1 MSLCYINLKPSERG
15 WVWQYPYYNIP
26 TTIPLHIMNTW
37 MSISCRLY
45 ATNSHVFIICLHY
58 ATMEHSQ
65 KILIEYFVGST
76 CIVEGANLQPP
87 TITLPAVNELYH
99 WLQLYTSVL
108 HANTINHILRL
119 CHLICEHNLFLFNKQ
134 IFRAMKYWSIW
145 QNLR

>member
-108 HANTINHILRL
+108 HANTIYVYDIWYVSTI
-119 CHLICEHNLFLFNKQ
+119 CFCLISKFFVLWNTGTFDK
-134 IFRAMKYWSIW
+134 I
-145 QNLR
+145 